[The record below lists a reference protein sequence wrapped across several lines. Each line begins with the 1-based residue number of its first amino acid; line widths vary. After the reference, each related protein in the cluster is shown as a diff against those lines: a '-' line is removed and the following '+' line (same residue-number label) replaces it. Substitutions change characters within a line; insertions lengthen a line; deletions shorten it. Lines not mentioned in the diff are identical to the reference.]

1 MDSGDI
7 IDIFLQP
14 GEFFVGDASFRIRT
28 LLGSCV
34 SMTLW
39 HPGLKIGAMSHF
51 LLPTRNTPGDPD
63 GRYCD
68 EALGLMVAQLA
79 DYGARASACQA
90 KLFGGGNMFPNR
102 ARSGPAI
109 GVQNGEAARQLLA
122 AHGIPLVASSLFGVG
137 HRQIMFEVASGD
149 VWSRQSDVSM
159 PARTAA

>member
-1 MDSGDI
+1 MDADDI

-39 HPGLKIGAMSHF
+39 HPRLRIGAMSHF
-51 LLPTRNTPGDPD
+51 LLPTRTSPGDPD

-79 DYGARASACQA
+79 DYGVRAADCQA
-90 KLFGGGNMFPNR
+90 KLFGGGNMFPGR
-102 ARSGPAI
+102 SRSGPAI
-109 GVQNGEAARQLLA
+109 GIQNGEAATRLLA
-122 AHGIPLVASSLFGVG
+122 QHGIPIVASCLFGNG
-137 HRQIMFEVASGD
+137 HRQIMFEIASGD
-149 VWSRQSDVSM
+149 VWSRQSDVKSR
-159 PARTAA
+159 AKATA